1 MAPAMAAAVEA
12 LGGGSSGSG
21 DRSLLSERVTR
32 RRGEGDTSPRGENGD
47 SAIMGLMLG
56 LRPAACCLGGVALT
70 ALPPAAPTE
79 LPRVVRLV
87 LGGLVTTAASGTA
100 PAAAAAGAAGA
111 GLSMLFRRLLRRGL
125 GPAFGVGAASSAPP
139 TAGNM
144 CKEGP
149 AGKVWKLWRDV
160 GVHEPVQH

>member
-12 LGGGSSGSG
+12 LGGGSSGRG
-21 DRSLLSERVTR
+21 DSSLLRERVTR

-56 LRPAACCLGGVALT
+56 LQPAACCLGGVALT

-100 PAAAAAGAAGA
+100 PAAAAAAGA
-111 GLSMLFRRLLRRGL
+111 ELSILLRRLLRRGL
-125 GPAFGVGAASSAPP
+125 GPVFGVGAASSAAA
-139 TAGNM
+139 TAGK
-144 CKEGP
+144 CAKRTI
-149 AGKVWKLWRDV
+149 GK
-160 GVHEPVQH
+160 GVKGVA